1 MAEKQDDQKTG
12 KADTVGSEAELIGRI
27 IQSEQKLSEYFT
39 TIITKSVTEQIERRN
54 MARLRMFGIISVVV
68 VSLMIPAITLWVRAT
83 ITSQTEV
90 AIQGQFSGAIEQ
102 LEMRFVDETKRLEQE
117 IESFQSKE
125 RIYLTFSNYALY
137 LRDRRQVPERALK
150 TVLEILEQITP
161 EPDLTSRPDFP
172 FLVDLIV
179 QTAIKHGY
187 SDTLYILEKRLQN
200 VLASAPRTMP
210 RLARHYGESIVGDR
224 FISANRLEMV
234 IKKFRRYLD
243 LSISTPDYGQL
254 LSLQLLVEKELD
266 AEGAKE
272 RLEAIQLYVLD
283 LAPAQQAAFIAE
295 TIRYS
300 SPDYRDVS
308 TTASNKRIAITAGTM
323 VVDEAQFYVDM
334 LKDNAVHAALIQLAN
349 YEFNLENTGIAT
361 ALASFPQVVL
371 SGISTS
377 FDLKLQKSVRRLVIG
392 EINLWLTN
400 PVIIEAL
407 RSQNH
412 TTSGHSNLIIKE
424 LESNWQDEFV
434 SNQYDLIAEVLDR
447 PVSRYLKR
455 VKLNGL
461 GTYHEILL
469 MDGVGLLAGFS
480 DPNDDY
486 WQGEEPK
493 WLKTY
498 HGGKGA
504 LYIGNLKF
512 DQSTL
517 AWEIQVSLPVFDPE
531 TQKPIGAVTI
541 GVDPSALVE
550 SSR

>member
-1 MAEKQDDQKTG
+1 MTEKQDDQKTG
-12 KADTVGSEAELIGRI
+12 KPDSVGSEAELIGRI

-102 LEMRFVDETKRLEQE
+102 LEMRFVDETKRLEQD

-137 LRDRRQVPERALK
+137 LRGRANVPERALK
-150 TVLEILEQITP
+150 TVLEVLEQITP

-172 FLVDLIV
+172 FLVDLVV

-187 SDTLYILEKRLQN
+187 TDTLNILEDRLQN
-200 VLASAPRTMP
+200 VLVSSPRTVP

-224 FISANRLEMV
+224 FISANRLEMAV
-234 IKKFRRYLD
+234 KKFRRYLD
-243 LSISTPDYGQL
+243 FSISAPDYGRL
-254 LSLQLLVEKELD
+254 LSLQLLVENELD
-266 AEGAKE
+266 AVGAKE
-272 RLEAIQLYVLD
+272 RSEAIQLYVLD
-283 LAPAQQAAFIAE
+283 LTPAQQAAFIAE
-295 TIRYS
+295 TVRYS

-308 TTASNKRIAITAGTM
+308 ATARNKRIAITAGTM
-323 VVDEAQFYVDM
+323 VVDEAQFYVEM
-334 LKDNAVHAALIQLAN
+334 LRDNAVHAALIQLAN
-349 YEFNLENTGIAT
+349 YESNLENTGIAT
-361 ALASFPQVVL
+361 ALAAFPGVVL

-377 FDLKLQKSVRRLVIG
+377 FDLKLQKSVRRLVSG

-412 TTSGHSNLIIKE
+412 TTSGYSNLMIKE
-424 LESNWQDEFV
+424 LENNWQDEFV
-434 SNQYDLIAEVLDR
+434 SSQYDLIAEVLDR